1 MHRTVVN
8 VQTGVVTQVE
18 LTAEEVSAAEA
29 QYAAWLAE
37 QPDPVQPDPNAG

>member
-18 LTAEEVSAAEA
+18 LTAEEVAAAEA
-29 QYAAWLAE
+29 QYQAWLAE
-37 QPDPVQPDPNAG
+37 QPPEEPAQEQA